1 MGVHAEFVLSAV
13 AQGQFPQDGLPEV
26 ALVGR
31 SNVGK
36 SSLINALVRNRKL
49 ARTSNTPGRTQALN
63 FYRVWPQGKPRPE
76 GEPQPDKD
84 AGRTALSGPV
94 LQAARESGAFYLVDM
109 PGYGFARVS
118 EAQRREWAR
127 LIEGYLL
134 TRGALR
140 GVLQIV
146 DLRHPPTR
154 DDVTMREWIR
164 HHRLPSLCVATKADK
179 IGRTAWPRHRQVI
192 ARELGLDG
200 DGEPLVLFSAETG
213 LGRDDVWRWI
223 REHVQDWTFDM

>member
-13 AQGQFPQDGLPEV
+13 APDQFPQDGLPEV

-36 SSLINALVRNRKL
+36 SSLINALVQNRRL

-63 FYRVWPQGKPRPE
+63 FYRIWPQGKARPD
-76 GEPQPDKD
+76 GPPQ
-84 AGRTALSGPV
+84 T
-94 LQAARESGAFYLVDM
+94 AREAGAFYLVDM

-118 EAQRREWAR
+118 EAQRREWPR

-134 TRGALR
+134 TRGSLR

>member
-1 MGVHAEFVLSAV
+1 MGVHAEFVLSA
-13 AQGQFPQDGLPEV
+13 AAPGQFPGDGLPEV

-36 SSLINALVRNRKL
+36 SSLINTLVQNRKL
-49 ARTSNTPGRTQALN
+49 AKTSNTPGRTQTLN
-63 FYRVWPQGKPRPE
+63 FYRIWPRGKPRLE
-76 GEPQPDKD
+76 GVPPAAA
-84 AGRTALSGPV
+84 AGSRGTLTGPL

-118 EAQRREWAR
+118 EAQRRQWAR

-134 TRGALR
+134 SRGTLR
-140 GVLQIV
+140 GIVQVV

-154 DDVTMREWIR
+154 DDITMREWLR

-179 IGRTAWPRHRQVI
+179 IGRTAWPRHRQVT
-192 ARELGLDG
+192 ARELGLG
-200 DGEPLVLFSAETG
+200 GEAEPLILFSAETG
-213 LGRDDVWRWI
+213 LGRDEVWRWI
-223 REHVQDWTFDM
+223 TEQLGSGTVDS